1 MLPLNKVART
11 FITWKNASACEPR
24 PDTPMGWLQVATAA
38 GQSQPEDL
46 EAAFSE
52 LGAVAVWLSDA
63 GDNPVLEP
71 APGETPG
78 WPATIVTALFEATQG
93 EAALRQRLQQAL
105 PHIEL
110 TLQSVAERDW
120 QTQWQQSLQPRQFGA
135 RLWVVPDS
143 KLPDGSLPE
152 GGPPTNAAV
161 VTLQPGMAF
170 GTGEH
175 PTTAMCLE
183 WLAAQQPTGK
193 RVIDYG
199 CGSGLLAIA
208 ALALGARECCAVD
221 IDPQALTATRQ
232 NAARNDCLEQ
242 LFIVKPDAVP
252 ATTQYDVLVAN
263 ILSGT
268 LIELAGDLCRLTHS
282 GAAVALTGILAH
294 QADDVIA
301 AWSDWA
307 ELAITNQQDDW
318 VLLSGTRLE
327 NTDQ

>member
-1 MLPLNKVART
+1 
-11 FITWKNASACEPR
+11 
-24 PDTPMGWLQVATAA
+24 MGWLQVATTA
-38 GQSQPEDL
+38 GQRQPEDL

-63 GDNPVLEP
+63 GDHPVLEP

-78 WPATIVTALFEATQG
+78 WPATIVTALFDDAQG
-93 EAALRQRLQQAL
+93 EAALRRRLQQAL

-110 TLQSVAERDW
+110 TLQNIAEQDW
-120 QTQWQQSLQPRQFGA
+120 QAKWQQSLQPRQFGA
-135 RLWVVPDS
+135 HLWVVPDGS
-143 KLPDGSLPE
+143 LPDGTLAT
-152 GGPPTNAAV
+152 GKPPASAAV
-161 VTLQPGMAF
+161 VRLQPGMAF

-183 WLAAQQPTGK
+183 WLAWQRPAGK

-208 ALALGARECCAVD
+208 ALALGARACCAVD

-252 ATTQYDVLVAN
+252 ATTQYDVMVAN

-268 LIELAGDLCRLTHS
+268 LIELAGDLCQLIHG

-301 AWSDWA
+301 AWSEWA
-307 ELAITNQQDDW
+307 SLSVTSQQDDW
-318 VLLSGTRLE
+318 VLLSGTRRE
-327 NTDQ
+327 NADQ